1 MGDIGKSTGGRV
13 VVVVHHQTSGRNVE
27 VDGMHERTGRETMTF
42 RHHEQ
47 LLLASP
53 TMVRTIRFRPLLTSD
68 APARPERYRL
78 VASPAAL
85 TPMPTAFDD
94 LGAWTVG
101 RNQPPTG

>member
-53 TMVRTIRFRPLLTSD
+53 TMVRTIRFRPCSRVTH
-68 APARPERYRL
+68 RPGPNATGSSL
-78 VASPAAL
+78 AL
-85 TPMPTAFDD
+85 
-94 LGAWTVG
+94 
-101 RNQPPTG
+101 PP